1 MSILDDIN
9 KERDAALAIL
19 DAKLKAANDLRNA
32 GATGMDNMIE
42 ELAGLEEKV
51 AEQAY
56 TAALDDPTMA
66 QALASLKAATAEMKT
81 VAAIMVSATSF
92 IANLASLGT
101 ATNKAVSALK
111 GSG

>member
-9 KERDAALAIL
+9 TERDAAVKIL
-19 DAKLKAANDLRNA
+19 DQKLQAANDLRNA
-32 GATGMDNMIE
+32 GATGMDETID
-42 ELAGLEEKV
+42 ELAALEEKV
-51 AEQAY
+51 TDQAY
-56 TAALDDPTMA
+56 TAALDNPTMA
-66 QALASLKAATAEMKT
+66 QALAALKAATAQMKT